1 MKVDYQAR
9 RLTLRVV
16 YFGPALGGKTTN
28 LQALQTR
35 LPARNV
41 GRLMSLESRDQ
52 RTLQL
57 DLLPV
62 SDRMPT
68 GMQVQLRVLSV
79 PGQHIH
85 AATRTVMVEGAD
97 CIIFVA
103 DSQLRET
110 SANNS
115 SFRGLTQSLDPD
127 IPLVLQFNKRD
138 LPDIRSDA
146 EIALVGQGIY
156 PVVPAVAL
164 SGLGVRESLACALEQ
179 IWRRYAARHAL
190 TDLLGVDEAAFV
202 HGLLGDPIS

>member
-1 MKVDYQAR
+1 MNVDFQGR
-9 RLTLRVV
+9 RLTVRVV

-35 LPARNV
+35 LPAPNV

-52 RTLQL
+52 RTLLL

-62 SDRMPT
+62 NARMPT

-110 SANNS
+110 SANNT
-115 SFRGLTQSLDPD
+115 SFRGLTQSLDPE

-138 LPDIRSDA
+138 LADIRSDA
-146 EIALVGQGIY
+146 EIALMGQGIH

-164 SGLGVRESLACALEQ
+164 SGVGVRESLARALELV
-179 IWRRYAARHAL
+179 WRRYAARHSL
-190 TDLLGVDEAAFV
+190 RDLLGVDEAGFV